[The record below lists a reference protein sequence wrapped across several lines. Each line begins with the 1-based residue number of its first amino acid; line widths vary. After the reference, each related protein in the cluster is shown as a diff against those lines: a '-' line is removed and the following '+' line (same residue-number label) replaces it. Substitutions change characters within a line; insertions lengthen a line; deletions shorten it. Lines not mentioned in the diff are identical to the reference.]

1 LYATEAGRPAN
12 FGWLDEGRL
21 AGSARPR
28 GQADL
33 LALRERGVRAVVS
46 LTEAPL
52 PADLLASIDLA
63 AVHLPVPDFTA
74 PTPEQVEAATAAIE
88 RFLAEGRP
96 VVVHCG
102 AGIGRTGT
110 ILACWLVHQGHDADA
125 AVAAVRAARPGS
137 IETPEQ
143 RDAIVA
149 YARRLAGAGGDAAGR
164 PPLVIV
170 GGAAGVGKTT
180 LARRLAATLRL
191 PFLSK
196 DLVKEGLYD
205 ALGQPD
211 LAFSRRLGAASFVVL
226 QRVTLQLLEAGV
238 GAVVEA
244 NYQQRYAEPELRPLI
259 ARARAAIVLCDVAP
273 ELALRRARERVE
285 RGDRHPYHHDDFVLG
300 TPVAANLD
308 HAAHDLDLG
317 LPRLRVDTTTGYQPG
332 FEEIVAFLREQ
343 VA

>member
-1 LYATEAGRPAN
+1 MYEQDGARPRR
-12 FGWLDEGRL
+12 FGWLEEGRL

-28 GQADL
+28 DEADL
-33 LALRERGVRAVVS
+33 AALRARGIRALVT

-52 PADLLASIDLA
+52 PAGWLERLDLA
-63 AVHLPVPDFTA
+63 AVHLPVADFTA
-74 PTPEQVEAATAAIE
+74 PTPEQVEAATATIAG
-88 RFLAEGRP
+88 FLAEGRP
-96 VVVHCG
+96 VAVHCG
-102 AGIGRTGT
+102 AGLGRTGT
-110 ILACWLVHQGHDADA
+110 ILACWLVHHGRSADDAI
-125 AVAAVRAARPGS
+125 AAVRAARPGS

-143 RDAIVA
+143 LAAIAA
-149 YARRLAGAGGDAAGR
+149 YARRRADAPPDDLAR

-180 LARRLAATLRL
+180 LARRLAASLRL

-196 DLVKEGLYD
+196 DLLKEGLYD
-205 ALGQPD
+205 ALGRPD
-211 LAFSRRLGAASFVVL
+211 LAFSRRLGVASFVLL

-244 NYQQRYAEPELRPLI
+244 NYRQQYAEAELRVLI

-273 ELALRRARERVE
+273 EVALRRARERIE

-300 TPVAANLD
+300 PAAPPWLD

-317 LPRLRVDTTTGYQPG
+317 LPRLRVDTTDGYAPT
-332 FEEIVAFLREQ
+332 FEQIVAFLREQ
-343 VA
+343 VG